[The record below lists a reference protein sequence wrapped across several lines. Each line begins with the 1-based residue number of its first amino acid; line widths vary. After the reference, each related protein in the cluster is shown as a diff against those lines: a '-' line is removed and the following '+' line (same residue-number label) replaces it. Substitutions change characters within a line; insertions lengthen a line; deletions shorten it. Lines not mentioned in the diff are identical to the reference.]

1 MSTPTRGKFGNTSND
16 VKLSIELLVKH
27 AQAVSGNALVCV
39 SDQLCWN
46 SDGVLTPITSTPEL
60 FARIN
65 HFADIEWKRNGV
77 TKDEFFAGTKHYV
90 PRFAWSSDSP
100 HFPPIPKV
108 LYLTP
113 PPPAKNTGKL
123 DELVARFDPATDQD
137 RVLMKAFMLTL
148 FWGGPCGKR
157 PAFTFTSDAS
167 TDKHKGR
174 GTGKTT
180 FTELSSKLVGGTMAI
195 RTSVSTDR
203 ALAVLLSPSAKNKRV
218 GLFDNLK
225 AFRFSSD
232 FFESLVTCE
241 EINGHRLHHGH
252 ASRPNYVTYAVT
264 VNGASYSKDMAERS
278 VVIKLKQPQRSGT
291 WYAQTLKLIEEHR
304 DGIIADVRW
313 HLSRPKKAIEKYDR
327 WEVWC
332 DDVLARLPEPNTLI
346 ELLDK
351 RRKEIDEDDQASADY
366 VQHVEACIRSHSTGT
381 KPDTARVF
389 IPSPM
394 LLKWLALLNP
404 EVRTSGQVSG
414 IVTQH
419 LSDRIK
425 NQRRAAVR
433 GYLWTGS
440 KADKQT
446 QPKMLVYKVKT
457 PL

>member
-1 MSTPTRGKFGNTSND
+1 MSTPIRSKFSNTSND
-16 VKLSIELLVKH
+16 VKLSIEQMMKH
-27 AQAVSGNALVCV
+27 AQAVSKNALVCV
-39 SDQLCWN
+39 SDQLCWV
-46 SDGVLTPITSTPEL
+46 SDGELTPITSTPEL
-60 FARIN
+60 FARVN
-65 HFADIEWKRNGV
+65 HFADIEWKRNAV
-77 TKDEFFAGTKHYV
+77 TKDEFFAGAKHYV
-90 PRFAWSSDSP
+90 PRFAWSSDTP
-100 HFPPIPKV
+100 HFPPIPSV
-108 LYLTP
+108 LYLNP
-113 PPPAKNTGKL
+113 PRKAEKTGKL
-123 DELVARFDPATDQD
+123 DALVARFDPATDQD
-137 RVLMKAFMLTL
+137 RVLMKAFILTL

-157 PAFTFTSDAS
+157 PAFTFTSDAGS
-167 TDKHKGR
+167 DKHKGR

-278 VVIKLKQPQRSGT
+278 VVIKLKQPKRSGT
-291 WYAQTLKLIEEHR
+291 WYAKTLKLIEEHS
-304 DGIIADVRW
+304 DEIIADVRW
-313 HLSRPKKAIEKYDR
+313 HLTRKKKAIEKYDR

-332 DDVLARLPEPNTLI
+332 DDVLARLPAPDSLI

-366 VQHVEACIRSHSTGT
+366 VQHVEACIRSHGSGM
-381 KPDTARVF
+381 KPDTAHVF

-394 LLKWLALLNP
+394 LLKWLQLLNP
-404 EVRTSGQVSG
+404 EIRTSGQVSG

-419 LSDRIK
+419 LSHRIK

-433 GYLWTGS
+433 GYVWTG
-440 KADKQT
+440 KTANT
-446 QPKMLVYKVKT
+446 QSQPTMLEYKVKT
-457 PL
+457 HQ